1 MSFDKNNERDNS
13 NQNKFHGKGKK
24 PYDGARPK
32 LMNKKQVEE
41 VACWVLRDKERWPF
55 NDKLRLM
62 TNELRGKATSKLV
75 RDVVERY
82 HW

>member
-1 MSFDKNNERDNS
+1 MSNENNVKNNDKQKNF
-13 NQNKFHGKGKK
+13 QGKGKN
-24 PYDGARPK
+24 PYDGTKPR